1 MTTFLQRINRGV
13 QLTNNT
19 RYYANHTPRMAFTAT
34 NMQKGLYREW
44 YAVLNGIARNRKQE
58 ISEAKFL

>member
-44 YAVLNGIARNRKQE
+44 YAVLNGIARNRKQ
-58 ISEAKFL
+58 